1 MHLLQFVRD
10 ASLFSQGILVLLVL
24 LSIVSWAVILDRLI
38 FFLKARRAG
47 EEYAEV
53 ALASGTLDE
62 LLQSVG
68 YHGDAP
74 AARMLEDSAQALT
87 RRLGTATAASPT
99 DWERQL
105 QSRGLAEL
113 EQAERGLGFLAT
125 VSSASPFIG
134 LLGTVWGVMV
144 AFLRIGSSS
153 GQAMLEVVGPGIAEA
168 LIATVAGLATAI
180 PATIAYNYFSAVAG
194 QLRRRLEEL
203 AGQVEGLSRASRE
216 GRSR

>member
-1 MHLLQFVRD
+1 RILYFVKARKAGEDFADAALQSPGLSDLLQ
-10 ASLFSQGILVLLVL
+10 LV
-24 LSIVSWAVILDRLI
+24 A
-38 FFLKARRAG
+38 
-47 EEYAEV
+47 
-53 ALASGTLDE
+53 
-62 LLQSVG
+62 

-74 AARMLEDSAQALT
+74 AARMLEDAAAGLA
-87 RRLGTATAASPT
+87 RRMGSPLSATAN

-105 QSRGLAEL
+105 QSRGLAEM

-144 AFLRIGSSS
+144 AFLRIGSHS

-180 PATIAYNYFSAVAG
+180 PATIAYNFFSALST
-194 QLRRRLEEL
+194 QQRRRLEEM
-203 AGQVEGLSRASRE
+203 AGQVEGLSRAARE
-216 GRSR
+216 DRSR